1 MMDSK
6 TALAIIYEDYDES
19 EYEVIEDSVDD
30 GHHKHDSTNYYHI
43 VQRLSDKTF
52 WKILFT
58 SSYNYGID
66 EYSIYACEVEKV
78 EVVRHKWIPKSKKTV
93 GETF

>member
-1 MMDSK
+1 MDNE
-6 TALAIIYEDYDES
+6 TALDIIREDYDDS
-19 EYEVIEDSVDD
+19 EYKVVEDTVDD
-30 GHHKHDSTNYYHI
+30 GHYKYDSTNYYSV

-66 EYSIYACEVEKV
+66 EYSIYTCEVEKV
-78 EVVRHKWIPKSKKTV
+78 EVVRHKWIPKAKKTV
-93 GETF
+93 GEPF

>member
-1 MMDSK
+1 MDNE
-6 TALAIIYEDYDES
+6 TALDIIREDYDDS
-19 EYEVIEDSVDD
+19 EYEVVEGCVDD
-30 GHHKHDSTNYYHI
+30 GHSKHDSTNYYSV

-66 EYSIYACEVEKV
+66 EYSIYTCEVEKV
-78 EVVRHKWIPKSKKTV
+78 EVVRHKWIPKAKKTV
-93 GETF
+93 GEPF

>member
-1 MMDSK
+1 MDNE
-6 TALAIIYEDYDES
+6 TALDIIREDYDES

-30 GHHKHDSTNYYHI
+30 GHLKHDINKYYHI

-52 WKILFT
+52 WKILFM
-58 SSYNYGID
+58 SSYNYGLD

-78 EVVRHKWIPKSKKTV
+78 EVVRHKWVPKIKKAV
-93 GETF
+93 GEHL

>member
-1 MMDSK
+1 MDNE
-6 TALAIIYEDYDES
+6 TALDIIREDYDDS
-19 EYEVIEDSVDD
+19 EYEVVEGCVDD
-30 GHHKHDSTNYYHI
+30 GHYKHDSTNYYSV

-66 EYSIYACEVEKV
+66 KYSIYTCEVEKK
-78 EVVRHKWIPKSKKTV
+78 EVITHSWVPKAKKTV
-93 GETF
+93 GEPF